1 MSDLQ
6 SQARR
11 QGGFEGFARTP
22 LLAYKTFYIHCFN
35 CMYILSALP
44 LESGPLVVSL
54 LLRITVVQAS
64 LVAAMQA
71 CSYSPELA
79 RMNGY
84 AAAME
89 S

>member
-1 MSDLQ
+1 
-6 SQARR
+6 
-11 QGGFEGFARTP
+11 
-22 LLAYKTFYIHCFN
+22 
-35 CMYILSALP
+35 MYILSALP

-84 AAAME
+84 AATME